1 MGLRA
6 NLSFLARLAFARLT
20 RRRVPLIAQFSV
32 TNRCTARCTYCYARY
47 YAREHP
53 ELPTADALR
62 VIDELARAGARRI
75 SLVGGEPLVRADIG
89 DLVRRVKERGAEC
102 ALTTNGD
109 LVERKL
115 DACRQLDL
123 LSVSLDG
130 AREGH
135 DANRGQGSF
144 DRALHAIRVARAEG
158 IPVQT
163 STVVTRATLDDLDF
177 LVATARELGFC
188 LSFIPLI
195 NQTQPD
201 GKQPIADLMATAEEY
216 RRYFADVVARKRA
229 GAPILFA
236 AKLYEYVRQWP
247 DFSTDKFLGDARP
260 AFRHFPCNAGRYS
273 VLVDANG
280 DVYPC
285 PQLVDVLPV
294 KNLFEVGFQEAWRH
308 IQDHRCHTCFSPCSN
323 NMNLLLSLDLG
334 VMWDLFRS
342 YAGRGFGRPRL
353 RRK

>member
-6 NLSFLARLAFARLT
+6 NISFLARLTLARLT

-32 TNRCTARCTYCYARY
+32 TNRCTAKCTYCYARY

-62 VIDELARAGARRI
+62 VIDELTHAGARRI
-75 SLVGGEPLVRADIG
+75 SLVGGEPLVRADIA

-109 LVERKL
+109 LVEKRL

-130 AREGH
+130 AQEGH
-135 DANRGQGSF
+135 DANRGKGSF
-144 DRALHAIRVARAEG
+144 ERVMRAIRIARSEG
-158 IPVQT
+158 IPVQA
-163 STVVTRATLDDLDF
+163 STVVARATLGDLDF
-177 LVATARELGFC
+177 LVAMAQEYGFC

-201 GKQPIADLMATAEEY
+201 GKQPIADLMATPEEY
-216 RRYFADVVARKRA
+216 RRYFAGVVARKRA

-236 AKLYEYVRQWP
+236 AKLYDFVRRWP
-247 DFSTDKFLGDARP
+247 DFSADKFMGPQRP
-260 AFRHFPCNAGRYS
+260 SFHHFRCNAGRYS

-285 PQLVDVLPV
+285 AQLVDVLPV
-294 KNLFEVGFQEAWRH
+294 KNLFQVGFQAAWRH
-308 IQDHRCHTCFSPCSN
+308 IQNHPCHTCFSPCSN

-334 VMWDLFRS
+334 VMWDLFGS
-342 YAGRGFGRPRL
+342 YAGRGFGRPRP
-353 RRK
+353 RKD